1 MKKMS
6 KRQLM
11 LTTLLS
17 GAVVGFSAPAFAQA
31 DDEVVVTGTRVQRA
45 DLEAPSPVTAV
56 TAEELSVVNTVNTE
70 EFINTLAQVI
80 PATTGFSN
88 NPGNG
93 TATVNLRGL
102 GSNRTL
108 VLVDGNRYV
117 SANGDGI
124 VDLNS
129 IPSALVKRVDVVTG
143 GASAVYGS
151 DAMAGVVNFILEDSF
166 EGVELNGSYEITEK
180 GDAAKKDLSLTVGG
194 NFDNGRGNATA
205 YMAYS
210 QRDALFQGE
219 RDFSRIANDDNGTG
233 FDPFGSA
240 GVPGSRF
247 FDNNFNYTDLGFS
260 GPGNFMDNGMTGED
274 FDTTDECSG
283 GSGLRD
289 PNGSTVFNDG
299 VADPTSANLLP
310 SLDGDEFC
318 GANVTFDAAGN
329 IIPWVNSGPTTTRY
343 NYAPVN
349 YLQLPQERYTAA
361 AFGRY
366 DINDTT
372 ELKVKTI
379 FTSNTVP
386 QELAPTPFFSTVTF
400 DATTNPFLTPAQRTA
415 FTNAA
420 IAGGQDPTAYA
431 VFIGRRMKE
440 VGPRNNAQELSS
452 LQLAADLSGEFGFGW
467 DWDVHTHVS
476 RSSGSIIQTGNVSI
490 SAMQAAVQS
499 GQCDIFGEGAFTQEC
514 ADQVSRTGAIQGVSK
529 QSNIVATTTGDLAAI
544 QSPMADNPMQAVLGV
559 EYREDEFDFRPDSVL
574 GPDVSGFNQ
583 SLPIAGVTDS
593 YEAFAEMY
601 WPLVEGAEF
610 AEEFSLNGAYRY
622 TEHSLSGGFS
632 SYAGGAEW
640 APTSDIRFRGQYQ
653 RAVRA
658 PNVVELFSPQVNGFP
673 GAVDPCSAQ
682 DGAAALGQQ
691 SICLANGVPANVYNT
706 EYQANSQI
714 EGLFGGN
721 PNLVPETSDTYT
733 VGFVA
738 TPSFADGLVITVD
751 YYDISV
757 DGAISTIPVQNVLS
771 DCFSGAVPEYCN
783 LINRTPSGLIDNI
796 ELTNQ
801 NVAFL
806 GAEGIDFSV
815 DYSFDAA
822 DVGMGDLGGEFDLSV
837 IGGYQIANEFQPLP
851 GDPIDDCVGFFQ
863 ANAGIC
869 GEPIPKLKTTTT
881 ATYSNGPWSGT
892 VRWRHLSNTQ
902 VDDLHPNSGGGFATL
917 FAPETGS
924 YDYFDLTGKWDIND
938 IFEISGGVL
947 NAFDKAPPELGD
959 CCSEQA
965 NTFPGSYDPLGR
977 RFFLAGKLRF

>member
-1 MKKMS
+1 MNKS
-6 KRQLM
+6 QLL

-17 GAVVGFSAPAFAQA
+17 GAVIGSWAAPAYAQA
-31 DDEVVVTGTRVQRA
+31 DDEEVIVTGTRVQRA
-45 DLEAPSPVTAV
+45 DLEAPSPVTTV
-56 TAEELSVVNTVNTE
+56 TAEKLSVVNTVNTE

-102 GSNRTL
+102 GTARTL

-117 SANGDGI
+117 SANGNGV

-166 EGVELNGSYEITEK
+166 EGVELNSSYEITEK
-180 GDAAKKDLSLTVGG
+180 GDGAKKDISLTVGG

-219 RDFSRIANDDNGTG
+219 RDFSSIANDDNGTG
-233 FDPFGSA
+233 FDPFGSS

-260 GPGNFMDNGMTGED
+260 GPGNFMGTGAGED
-274 FDTTDECSG
+274 FAVTNSCEN
-283 GSGLRD
+283 GSNLRD
-289 PNGSTVFNDG
+289 PDGSTSFNDG
-299 VADPTSANLLP
+299 VADPTAANLMP
-310 SLDGDEFC
+310 SLSGDEFC
-318 GANVTFDAAGN
+318 GANITFAPDGS
-329 IIPWVNSGPTTTRY
+329 IIPWVNSGPNTTRY

-366 DINDTT
+366 DITDTV
-372 ELKVKTI
+372 ELKVKSI
-379 FTSNTVP
+379 FTSNQVP
-386 QELAPTPFFSTVTF
+386 QELAPTPFFSTVSIN
-400 DATTNPFLTPAQRTA
+400 TTNNPFLSADQRAA
-415 FTNAA
+415 FAA
-420 IAGGQDPTAYA
+420 AAAAGGADPAAYP
-431 VFIGRRMKE
+431 VFIGRRMLE
-440 VGPRNNAQELSS
+440 VGPRTNDQELQS
-452 LQLAADLSGEFGFGW
+452 LQLSADLSGEFGFGW
-467 DWDVHTHVS
+467 DWDIHSHLS
-476 RSSGSIIQTGNVSI
+476 RTSGSIVQTGNVSI
-490 SAMQAAVQS
+490 SAFQDAVIS
-499 GQCDIFGEGAFTQEC
+499 NQCNIFGEGNFSQEC
-514 ADQVSRTGAIQGVSK
+514 VDLVSRTGAIQQVSE
-529 QSNIVATTTGDLAAI
+529 QRNVVATTTGEFAAI
-544 QSPMADNPMQAVLGV
+544 KSPMADTPMQAVFGV
-559 EYREDEFDFRPDSVL
+559 EYKEDEFDFRPDSVL

-583 SLPIAGVTDS
+583 SLPISGVTES
-593 YEAFAEMY
+593 YEGFAEVY
-601 WPLVEGAEF
+601 WPLLEGQEF

-622 TEHSLSGGFS
+622 TDHSLSGGFS

-640 APTSDIRFRGQYQ
+640 APTGDIRFRGQYQ

-658 PNVVELFSPQVNGFP
+658 PNVVELFSPQTNGFP
-673 GAVDPCSAQ
+673 GAVDPCAAQ
-682 DGAAALGQQ
+682 DGENALGQQ

-706 EYQANSQI
+706 EFQANSQI

-721 PNLVPETSDTYT
+721 PNLVPETSDTIT
-733 VGFVA
+733 FGFVA
-738 TPSFADGLVITVD
+738 TPAGIPGLTMTVD
-751 YYDISV
+751 YYDIDV
-757 DGAISTIPVQNVLS
+757 DGAISTIPVQNVLT
-771 DCFSGAVPEYCN
+771 DCFNGSVPGYCD

-806 GAEGIDFSV
+806 GAKGIDFQV

-822 DVGMGDLGGEFDLSV
+822 KVGLSELGGEFSLQV
-837 IGGYQIANEFQPLP
+837 LGGYQIANEFQPLP
-851 GDPIDDCVGFFQ
+851 GDDIDDCVGFFQ

-869 GEPIPKLKTTTT
+869 GEPIPELKTTTT
-881 ATYSNGPWSGT
+881 ATYSNGPWST
-892 VRWRHLSNTQ
+892 TLRWRYLSNTE
-902 VDDLHPNSGGGFATL
+902 VDDNHPNSGGGFAQL
-917 FAPETGS
+917 FAPETGT
-924 YDYFDLTGKWDIND
+924 YNYFDLTGKWDITD
-938 IFEISGGVL
+938 IFQLSGGVL
-947 NAFDKAPPELGD
+947 NALDKEPPNLGD

-965 NTFPGSYDPLGR
+965 NTFPGSYDVLGR
-977 RFFLAGKLRF
+977 RFFVAAKVRF